1 MKYVQSFYPYAVV
14 FSSIGKGV
22 PSRNADGELRNI
34 VELSDEEY
42 EKLQNS
48 EPLFRKLLNQK
59 KYRVLNKIP
68 ESYRPA
74 STLVNEARAE
84 ATSLKS
90 ENEELKQKLAEY
102 EAKLN
107 GTSNDSRTVEGEAN
121 AEINVPAPAENE
133 AEKPKSKKSES
144 KKD

>member
-1 MKYVQSFYPYAVV
+1 MKYIQSFYPYAVV

-107 GTSNDSRTVEGEAN
+107 GT
-121 AEINVPAPAENE
+121 PAETESSENSETSEETENLDSNE
-133 AEKPKSKKSES
+133 NESKSKKSKS
-144 KKD
+144 SR

>member
-1 MKYVQSFYPYAVV
+1 MKYIQSFYNYAVV
-14 FSSIGKGV
+14 YSSIGKGI
-22 PSRNADGELRNI
+22 PSRNADGDLRNI
-34 VELSDEEY
+34 VELTDEEF

-48 EPLFRKLLNQK
+48 EPLFRRLLNQK

-74 STLVNEARAE
+74 SVLVNEARAE
-84 ATSLKS
+84 ATNLKT

-107 GTSNDSRTVEGEAN
+107 SESIDSIIVEADTSAGTKDLDSNETDS
-121 AEINVPAPAENE
+121 
-133 AEKPKSKKSES
+133 KSKKSKSS
-144 KKD
+144 K

>member
-1 MKYVQSFYPYAVV
+1 MKYIQSFYPYAVV

-59 KYRVLNKIP
+59 KYRVLNKLP

-84 ATSLKS
+84 ASSLKT

-102 EAKLN
+102 EAKMN
-107 GTSNDSRTVEGEAN
+107 GT
-121 AEINVPAPAENE
+121 PAETESSENSETSEETENLDSNE
-133 AEKPKSKKSES
+133 NESKSKKSKS
-144 KKD
+144 SR

>member
-34 VELSDEEY
+34 VELTDEEY

-59 KYRVLNKIP
+59 KYRVLNKLP

-84 ATSLKS
+84 ASNLKT

-102 EAKLN
+102 EAKMN
-107 GTSNDSRTVEGEAN
+107 GTSAETESSENSETSEETENLDSN
-121 AEINVPAPAENE
+121 ENE
-133 AEKPKSKKSES
+133 SKSKKSKS
-144 KKD
+144 SR